1 MNTQKRAE
9 PVLPEC
15 DGESDAGRRG
25 WFRPSAELHL
35 LRSWTGITGITSD
48 QMPLLGEVPEAP
60 GFYVAAGGAAF
71 THGPT
76 YARLISEL
84 ILDGRPSSAI
94 DLYSPAR
101 FSHVNNFMASV

>member
-1 MNTQKRAE
+1 
-9 PVLPEC
+9 
-15 DGESDAGRRG
+15 
-25 WFRPSAELHL
+25 
-35 LRSWTGITGITSD
+35 
-48 QMPLLGEVPEAP
+48 MPLLGAVPEAP

-84 ILDGRPSSAI
+84 IVAGRSSSPI

-101 FSHVNNFMASV
+101 FSHINNFMASV

>member
-1 MNTQKRAE
+1 M
-9 PVLPEC
+9 
-15 DGESDAGRRG
+15 
-25 WFRPSAELHL
+25 
-35 LRSWTGITGITSD
+35 
-48 QMPLLGEVPEAP
+48 PEAP

-84 ILDGRPSSAI
+84 ILDGRPSVAI